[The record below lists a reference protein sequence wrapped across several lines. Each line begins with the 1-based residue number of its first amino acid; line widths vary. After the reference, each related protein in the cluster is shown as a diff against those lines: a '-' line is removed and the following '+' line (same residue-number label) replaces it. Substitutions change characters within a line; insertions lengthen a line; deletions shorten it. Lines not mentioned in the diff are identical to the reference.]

1 MKIDPSRDVSVPGLR
16 HRISLSLLAGFAV
29 LLFAASSGCRRASA
43 GTEPPAVTHHVLI
56 ENMKFTPAIINLRP
70 GDKIEFK
77 NQDLVP
83 HTVTEKG
90 AAPAFDSGAIPMGT
104 TWDFTA
110 GHAGTFTFRCTF
122 HPTMEGSIIV
132 SAP

>member
-1 MKIDPSRDVSVPGLR
+1 MKITLHHDVSVRALR
-16 HRISLSLLAGFAV
+16 PPLSRWLTALAILLVAAG
-29 LLFAASSGCRRASA
+29 SGCRRASA
-43 GTEPPAVTHHVLI
+43 KVEEPAVTHHVII
-56 ENMKFTPAIINLRP
+56 ENMKFTPAVMNLRP

-83 HTVTEKG
+83 HTVTDKESP
-90 AAPAFDSGAIPMGT
+90 PAFDSGVIQMGA

-110 GHAGTFTFRCTF
+110 VHAGTFNFRCTF
-122 HPTMEGSIIV
+122 HPTMEGSIVV

>member
-1 MKIDPSRDVSVPGLR
+1 
-16 HRISLSLLAGFAV
+16 
-29 LLFAASSGCRRASA
+29 
-43 GTEPPAVTHHVLI
+43 
-56 ENMKFTPAIINLRP
+56 MKFTPAVTNLRP

-90 AAPAFDSGAIPMGT
+90 STPAFDSGAISMGS

-110 GHAGTFTFRCTF
+110 TDAGTFNFRCTF
-122 HPTMEGSIIV
+122 HPTMEGSIV
-132 SAP
+132 VRAP

>member
-1 MKIDPSRDVSVPGLR
+1 MKTHLYPDVSVRARRPC
-16 HRISLSLLAGFAV
+16 LSCWLVALAV
-29 LLFAASSGCRRASA
+29 LLVAASSGCRRASA
-43 GTEPPAVTHHVLI
+43 RAEEPPVTHQVII
-56 ENMKFTPAIINLRP
+56 ENMKFTPAITNLRP
-70 GDKIEFK
+70 GDKITFK

-90 AAPAFDSGAIPMGT
+90 SPPAFDSGVIQMGT

-110 GHAGTFTFRCTF
+110 TRAGTFNFRCTF
-122 HPTMEGSIIV
+122 HPTMEGSIVV